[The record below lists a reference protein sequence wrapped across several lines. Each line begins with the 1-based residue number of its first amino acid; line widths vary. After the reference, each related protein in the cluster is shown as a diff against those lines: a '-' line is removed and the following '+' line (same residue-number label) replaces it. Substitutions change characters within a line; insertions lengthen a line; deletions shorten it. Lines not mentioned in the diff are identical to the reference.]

1 MKKMSLYEPAMCC
14 ETGLCGVS
22 VNPELLRIST
32 LMDTLKKKGFQ
43 VRRYNLSSA
52 PRAFIQNTGVNTLL
66 RNQGMTVLPIT
77 VLDEDIVLTGR
88 YPSNDEIAAWL
99 CLADGINPLPASE
112 CHCKGGCL

>member
-14 ETGLCGVS
+14 ETGLCGVT

-52 PRAFIQNTGVNTLL
+52 PRAFVQNTGVNTLL

-77 VLDEDIVLTGR
+77 ILDEDIVLTGR

-99 CLADGINPLPASE
+99 CLSEGINPLPASE